1 MSELLNHEIGT
12 HAGLVYRALHA
23 EPAATPTALKKS
35 TGLNGRQIDLARSIW
50 RPFSPVLFLRAVG
63 VAAGSAC
70 RAR

>member
-35 TGLNGRQIDLARSIW
+35 TGLNGRQIDLALGW
-50 RPFSPVLFLRAVG
+50 L
-63 VAAGSAC
+63 
-70 RAR
+70 ARESKLKAETQGRTTRYSVV